1 MAYPMRLELTC
12 VCCPMGCSLLVE
24 KTSDA
29 EATYLSGAGCARG
42 KKYGVREAIRPERVV
57 TTTVFVAGVAE
68 LLSVRTSAPVPREL
82 MGQVV
87 AAAKRAAEAASALGR
102 RRRAQC
108 MWHRRRRHRHK
119 GRRGVNR
126 GRTLCSRPLSYRVS
140 ASVPMG
146 SQGTSTRGSSFS

>member
-68 LLSVRTSAPVPREL
+68 PLSVRTSAPVPREL
-82 MGQVV
+82 IGQVV
-87 AAAKRAAEAASALGR
+87 AAAKRAAEACALP
-102 RRRAQC
+102 
-108 MWHRRRRHRHK
+108 
-119 GRRGVNR
+119 V
-126 GRTLCSRPLSYRVS
+126 RTGDVVVRNVC
-140 ASVPMG
+140 
-146 SQGTSTRGSSFS
+146 GTGAEVIATKDVGA

>member
-1 MAYPMRLELTC
+1 MAYPTQLDLTC

-68 LLSVRTSAPVPREL
+68 PLSVRTSAPVPREL

-87 AAAKRAAEAASALGR
+87 AAAKCAAEA
-102 RRRAQC
+102 C
-108 MWHRRRRHRHK
+108 
-119 GRRGVNR
+119 VPPV
-126 GRTLCSRPLSYRVS
+126 RTGDVVVQNVY
-140 ASVPMG
+140 
-146 SQGTSTRGSSFS
+146 GTGADVIATKDVEA

>member
-24 KTSDA
+24 KASDA

-68 LLSVRTSAPVPREL
+68 PLSVRTSAPVPREL

-87 AAAKRAAEAASALGR
+87 AAAKRAAEACALP
-102 RRRAQC
+102 
-108 MWHRRRRHRHK
+108 
-119 GRRGVNR
+119 V
-126 GRTLCSRPLSYRVS
+126 RTGDVVVRNVC
-140 ASVPMG
+140 
-146 SQGTSTRGSSFS
+146 GTGADVIATKDVEA

>member
-1 MAYPMRLELTC
+1 MANPTRLELTC

-24 KTSDA
+24 KASDA

-68 LLSVRTSAPVPREL
+68 PLSVRTSAPVPREL

-87 AAAKRAAEAASALGR
+87 VAAKRAAEACALP
-102 RRRAQC
+102 
-108 MWHRRRRHRHK
+108 
-119 GRRGVNR
+119 V
-126 GRTLCSRPLSYRVS
+126 RTGDVVVRNVC
-140 ASVPMG
+140 
-146 SQGTSTRGSSFS
+146 GTGADVIATKDVEA